1 MADKKKVFI
10 SYKRNVE
17 PDEPIALE
25 VFSQLSKDY
34 DVFIDLKMMVGT
46 KWSKEI
52 QNNLLESDC
61 FISLIS
67 ENSIKSEMVS
77 TEILLAYK
85 QAKTTGSPLIL
96 PIRLNYFED
105 LDYDLM
111 AYLGSSNYIAWRS
124 YSDTQSVIK
133 QLREAIVGH
142 KLSNDKVL
150 DFIKQREKDREN
162 LIRKMLSDNE
172 FDKALSECEKVL
184 EQNPE
189 AYLIHLL
196 STIAMLKG
204 RGANTFSTS
213 FILRIEKHL
222 EKVVKDDDLRLT
234 ALVIW
239 GIIKHDHYFLS
250 GLRQAEPSLNDIR
263 EELSN
268 LRVNSLDID
277 LIELIKTDRITYKAL
292 GLQHVLKNNP

>member
-1 MADKKKVFI
+1 MVDKKKVFI

-85 QAKTTGSPLIL
+85 QAKVTGSPLIL
-96 PIRLNYFED
+96 PVRLNYFGD

-111 AYLGSSNYIAWRS
+111 AYLGSSNYVAWKS
-124 YSDTQSVIK
+124 YSDTQSVIR
-133 QLREAIVGH
+133 QLQQAIDGH
-142 KLSNDKVL
+142 ELSDDKVFE
-150 DFIKQREKDREN
+150 FIKQREKNKEN
-162 LIRKMLSDNE
+162 LIRKLLSDNDFE
-172 FDKALSECEKVL
+172 KALSECGKVL
-184 EQNPE
+184 EQNPD
-189 AYLIHLL
+189 AHLIHLF
-196 STIAMLKG
+196 SVIAMLKG
-204 RGANTFSTS
+204 KGADIYQTNL
-213 FILRIEKHL
+213 IKRMERHL
-222 EKVVKDDDLRLT
+222 ENACKDQNVKPTAVV
-234 ALVIW
+234 VW
-239 GIIKHDHYFLS
+239 GIVKHDHYVLN
-250 GLRQAEPSLNDIR
+250 GLDQGGLSLNDIKKI
-263 EELSN
+263 LSEIK
-268 LRVNSLDID
+268 LDAVDLSL
-277 LIELIKTDRITYKAL
+277 LEMIKTDRISFKAL
-292 GLQHVLKNNP
+292 GLPYFLINKL